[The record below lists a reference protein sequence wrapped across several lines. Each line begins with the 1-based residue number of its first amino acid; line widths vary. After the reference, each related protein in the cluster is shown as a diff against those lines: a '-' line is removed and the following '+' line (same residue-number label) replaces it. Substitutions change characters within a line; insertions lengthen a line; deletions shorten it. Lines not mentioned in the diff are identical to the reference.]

1 MSCRQLALALSA
13 TIGLLGSTASLA
25 TEKTA
30 IAAPQPAASQAKAT
44 GLKPPPPTKLVDINS
59 ASKAE
64 LKALPGIGDAEADRI
79 IAARPYPSK
88 TKLVVDKVL
97 SEAAYSA
104 LSGRIVAEQPIPP
117 KAKAGSKTTAKP

>member
-88 TKLVVDKVL
+88 TK
-97 SEAAYSA
+97 AAYSA
-104 LSGRIVAEQPIPP
+104 LDGRIVAEQPIPP